1 MKIKFDYHV
10 HSIYSKNKHGKSTI
24 EENVQ
29 KAIELGLEEI
39 AITDH
44 GPKHFLYGI
53 KNKNIKKAKNEV
65 IELRKKYPN
74 IKILYG
80 IEANILSFEGDIDI
94 KEEDLEIYDIVLCGY
109 HLGVLYS
116 SFRDL
121 WGFIFLNY
129 FSKFNKKLKEKQIIR
144 NTNAVVNALNKNKI
158 YILTH
163 PGDKITVDIDKIAF
177 AAQENNTILEINSSH
192 NHLNAKDL
200 KIASKYDVKF
210 AIGSDSHIKDNIGGF
225 ENALRE
231 VKNAGIDIE
240 RIVNIA

>member
-1 MKIKFDYHV
+1 MRIKFDYHV
-10 HSIYSKNKHGKSTI
+10 HSVYSKNNHGKSTI
-24 EENVQ
+24 EENVE

-39 AITDH
+39 AVSDH
-44 GPKHFLYGI
+44 GPKHALYGI
-53 KNKNIKKAKNEV
+53 KKENIKKAKDEI

-80 IEANILSFEGDIDI
+80 IEANILNYQGDIDVN
-94 KEEDLEIYDIVLCGY
+94 EDTIQFYDIVLCGY

-116 SFRDL
+116 SFKDF

-129 FSKFNKKLKEKQIIR
+129 FSKFNKKLREKQIER

-163 PGDKITVDIDKIAF
+163 PGDKIPVDIDKIAF
-177 AAQENNTILEINSSH
+177 AAQENNTILEINNHH
-192 NHLNAKDL
+192 NHLNAEEI

-210 AIGSDSHIKDNIGGF
+210 AIGSDAHIKDNIGSF
-225 ENALRE
+225 ENALE
-231 VKNAGIDIE
+231 EAKKAGVDIS